1 MPKKAVVEFECDRC
15 GRTWYADADVGSTP
29 SLAVF
34 LKGPDGAVIEEAD
47 YQVLCESCASACAN
61 YVNSIVKELK
71 KSSPKRGAKGE
82 EAGATPSPPPPPRRP
97 TSGTSSAASVGSVG
111 GGTPEAPYRSR

>member
-29 SLAVF
+29 SLSVF
-34 LKGPDGAVIEEAD
+34 FKGPDGAVIEEAD
-47 YQVLCESCASACAN
+47 YQVLCGSCASACAN

>member
-1 MPKKAVVEFECDRC
+1 MPKKAVVEFACDRC
-15 GRTWYADADVGSTP
+15 GRTWYADANAGATP
-29 SLAVF
+29 SLTVKMLSAEGTVM
-34 LKGPDGAVIEEAD
+34 EEAD
-47 YQVLCESCASACAN
+47 YPVLCESCVSACMN

-82 EAGATPSPPPPPRRP
+82 EAGAAPSPPPPPRRP
-97 TSGTSSAASVGSVG
+97 TSGTSSAASAGSVG